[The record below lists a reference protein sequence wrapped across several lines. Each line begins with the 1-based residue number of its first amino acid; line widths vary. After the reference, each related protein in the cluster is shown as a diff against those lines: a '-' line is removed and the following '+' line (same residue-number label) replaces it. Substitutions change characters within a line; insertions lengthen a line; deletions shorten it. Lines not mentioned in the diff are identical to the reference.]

1 MLCLN
6 SAGGRRRP
14 HSWEVALTFALYR
27 LGRWCARRPWRVI
40 GLWVLAIAA
49 AFAAAAQWGGAS
61 SESIEIPGTESQ
73 RAIDLLEDRFPE
85 AAGGRARVVFAA
97 DAGRVTDPR
106 YQAGAQATLEEIRA
120 LPEVREVIDP
130 FGPAGAFLVSQD
142 GTVAFAEIVYGV
154 TAREVGSDGVAAL
167 VATDQP
173 ARDAGLQVEYGGPV
187 VERLGPDDTRT
198 SELIGLSVA
207 MIVLAIAFGSVVAM
221 ALPLG
226 TSLVG
231 IAVGF
236 ALIRL
241 LGGFVEVTSMAPI
254 LASMIGIAV
263 GIDYALFIVTRHRQH
278 LAEGMDVDESIGRA
292 LATSG
297 QAVIFAGLTVM
308 IAILGLALIGI
319 PLVAVL
325 GYAVALVV
333 AVAVLVAVTLLPA
346 LLGLVGTRIDRL
358 RVPGVS
364 LRFETDHHASQA
376 MSARWARFVTRRP
389 WPFLAAG
396 AAVLVVLALPVTRL
410 ELGWPDAGNQPA
422 DATARRAYDLLA
434 EGFGP
439 GFNGPLLVAVDL
451 TGTADPDGAL
461 TDITAAITATPGVQF
476 AAPAQTNTA
485 GDTAVIQAIPT
496 TSPQDHA
503 TEELVD
509 RLRAQVVPPLEA
521 DTGTVVEVTGTTAAF
536 IDISKRLSQRLV
548 VFIGGVVVLSFVLL
562 TAVFRSPLVALKA
575 ALVNLLG
582 IAAAYGAL
590 VVVFQWGWGLGAVG
604 LDETVPIVSF
614 LPMMMFAILFGLS
627 MDYEVFILS
636 RVREDWVASGDA
648 TGSVVHGIA
657 VSARVITAAALIMI
671 SVFASFV
678 LGDTPEIKMFGFGL
692 AIAVALDA
700 TIIRMVVVPATM
712 TLLGSRNWWLPA
724 WLDRVL
730 PRLDIEGDAALPP
743 VAAVRA
749 LTDDDTNQLLHK
761 EPAP

>member
-6 SAGGRRRP
+6 SADGIRRDRL
-14 HSWEVALTFALYR
+14 EVALTLALYR
-27 LGRWCARRPWRVI
+27 LGRWCSRRPWRVI
-40 GLWVLAIAA
+40 GLWVLTAAA
-49 AFAAAAQWGGAS
+49 AFGAAAQWGAAS

-73 RAIDLLEDRFPE
+73 RAIDLLGDRFPE

-97 DAGRVTDPR
+97 GTGQVADPGYR
-106 YQAGAQATLEEIRA
+106 AGAQATLEEIRA
-120 LPEVREVIDP
+120 LPEVRQVIDP
-130 FGPAGAFLVSQD
+130 FGPAGAFLVSDD
-142 GTVAFAEIVYGV
+142 GRVAFAEIVYGV
-154 TAREVGSDGVAAL
+154 TAREVGPDGVAAL
-167 VATDQP
+167 VATDRP

-187 VERLGPDDTRT
+187 VERLGPEEART

-207 MIVLAIAFGSVVAM
+207 MIVLAVAFGSIVAM

-254 LASMIGIAV
+254 LGSMIGIAV

-297 QAVIFAGLTVM
+297 QAVIFAGITVM

-364 LRFETDHHASQA
+364 LRFETDHHASRA
-376 MSARWARFVTRRP
+376 MSARWARLVTRRP

-396 AAVLVVLALPVTRL
+396 AAVLVVLAVPATRL
-410 ELGWPDAGNQPA
+410 ELGWPDAGNQPT

-461 TDITAAITATPGVQF
+461 GDITAAIAATPGVGL
-476 AAPAQTNTA
+476 ATPAQTNA
-485 GDTAVIQAIPT
+485 VGDTAVIQAIPT

-503 TEELVD
+503 TEVLVD
-509 RLRAQVVPPLEA
+509 RLRTQTVPPLEA
-521 DTGTVVEVTGTTAAF
+521 DTGTTIEVTGTTAAY
-536 IDISKRLSQRLV
+536 IDIAQRLSDRLV
-548 VFIGGVVVLSFVLL
+548 IFIGGVVVLSFVLL

-590 VVVFQWGWGLGAVG
+590 VAVFQWGWGLDAVG

-636 RVREDWVASGDA
+636 RVREDWIATGDA
-648 TGSVVHGIA
+648 TGSVIHGIA

-712 TLLGSRNWWLPA
+712 TLLGSRNWWLPG
-724 WLDRVL
+724 WLDRAL
-730 PRLDIEGDAALPP
+730 PTLDIEGHAALPP
-743 VAAVRA
+743 VA
-749 LTDDDTNQLLHK
+749 
-761 EPAP
+761 PAPVLANDDIDLRLDKESTR